1 MGIIRIVG
9 VQRKSQTTPMG
20 EVNPHYRLLRKQY
33 ELLKGSLNK
42 VVKYMEVYSVVS
54 TSPRCSGTHQSCSW
68 CFRGRSALEA
78 TINTKQCKTQAQ
90 TVVPLNY
97 RLDRHHKVPNSGEA
111 EEESSSSAGTH
122 NSHRSIGATASISHL
137 SRNKWCS
144 TAAWAQRALSLTHPP
159 CFN

>member
-54 TSPRCSGTHQSCSW
+54 TSPRCSGTHQSCS
-68 CFRGRSALEA
+68 
-78 TINTKQCKTQAQ
+78 
-90 TVVPLNY
+90 
-97 RLDRHHKVPNSGEA
+97 
-111 EEESSSSAGTH
+111 
-122 NSHRSIGATASISHL
+122 
-137 SRNKWCS
+137 
-144 TAAWAQRALSLTHPP
+144 
-159 CFN
+159 